1 MKTKITLLLF
11 FVCFIYQSHAQNYTT
26 SLGLRLGYP
35 FSASYKTFINENN
48 AVEITAGYI
57 GVTTYKLFNIGGY
70 YEHHTQI
77 ESADGLSWYYGGG
90 INLYFGSFD
99 NSSTT
104 LGLSGVLGLDYKFK
118 DAPVN
123 ISLDWI
129 PILFLN
135 GVGFGGGYGG
145 VSVRY
150 VLK

>member
-35 FSASYKTFINENN
+35 FSVSYKTFINESN
-48 AVEITAGYI
+48 AIEITAGYI
-57 GVTTYKLFNIGGY
+57 GVATNGLFNFGGY
-70 YEHHTQI
+70 YEHHTPI

-90 INLYFGSFD
+90 INLYFGRLYNASAA
-99 NSSTT
+99 

-129 PILFLN
+129 PTFFLN
-135 GVGFGGGYGG
+135 KQGFLGGVGGI
-145 VSVRY
+145 SVRY